1 MPRRLLI
8 VLSAAALVALS
19 ACNSTPAAPALTDP
33 KEILTKAVENVQAA
47 TSVHFKADIS
57 GNLALDLTGTGTGSG
72 GGLDL
77 TGTTVEGDI
86 DIAGGNAK
94 ASLAAPS
101 LFNLT
106 GDAIVVGS
114 DTYLRLSLLGDKYQK
129 SSNAAGDTLG
139 AISDPK
145 KTIADLQKSL
155 DSLPTPPVKQPD
167 EKCGDKDCYRIT
179 IAVPNTDVG
188 GALGGALGGGS
199 AAPSVSGSGT
209 ADVWVT
215 KDDLKPVKLAISA
228 DGGSQGKLTV
238 ALEFSNWDA
247 PVSISAPPADQVAAP
262 SPSPSS

>member
-1 MPRRLLI
+1 VSRRLLLA
-8 VLSAAALVALS
+8 LSSAALVALS
-19 ACNSTPAAPALTDP
+19 ACSSTPAAPALTDP
-33 KEILTKAVENVQAA
+33 KEILTKAAENVQAA
-47 TSVHFKADIS
+47 KSVHFKADIS
-57 GNLALDLTGTGTGSG
+57 GNLALDLTGSGSG
-72 GGLDL
+72 GRLDL
-77 TGTTVEGDI
+77 AGTTVDGDI

-94 ASLAAPS
+94 ASISAPA

-106 GDAIVVGS
+106 GDAIVVGT

-129 SSNAAGDTLG
+129 SSNATGDTLG

-179 IAVPNTDVG
+179 IAVPNTNVG

-209 ADVWVT
+209 ADIWVT
-215 KDDLKPVKLAISA
+215 KDDLKPAKLAISA
-228 DGGSQGKLTV
+228 DGGGQGKLTV
-238 ALEFSNWDA
+238 TLELTDWDA
-247 PVSISAPPADQVAAP
+247 PVSIGAPPADQVAAP
-262 SPSPSS
+262 SASPSS